1 MNRVVAR
8 YLLLVV
14 NCLFLTRNNL
24 WYSAYFKVHFQY
36 QIKVVLH
43 TKFCGFFCLKSLM
56 KYLLTDLLE
65 LLKIITW
72 DI

>member
-36 QIKVVLH
+36 QIKVVLD
-43 TKFCGFFCLKSLM
+43 TKFYGFFFSQ
-56 KYLLTDLLE
+56 
-65 LLKIITW
+65 IINEIFIDRFVRMT
-72 DI
+72 

>member
-1 MNRVVAR
+1 MNRLVAR

-36 QIKVVLH
+36 QIKVVLD
-43 TKFCGFFCLKSLM
+43 TKFYDFFLSQ
-56 KYLLTDLLE
+56 
-65 LLKIITW
+65 IINEIFIDRFVRMT
-72 DI
+72 

>member
-43 TKFCGFFCLKSLM
+43 TKFCGFFLSQ
-56 KYLLTDLLE
+56 
-65 LLKIITW
+65 IINEIFIDRFVRMT
-72 DI
+72 

>member
-14 NCLFLTRNNL
+14 SRLFLTRNNL

-36 QIKVVLH
+36 QIKVVLD
-43 TKFCGFFCLKSLM
+43 TKFCVFLSQIINEIFIDR
-56 KYLLTDLLE
+56 YVRLT
-65 LLKIITW
+65 
-72 DI
+72 

>member
-36 QIKVVLH
+36 QIKVVLD
-43 TKFCGFFCLKSLM
+43 TKFYGFFLSQ
-56 KYLLTDLLE
+56 
-65 LLKIITW
+65 IINEIFIDRFVRMT
-72 DI
+72 